1 MADQATILIT
11 GAAGFTGQ
19 HACRWFAAQGYR
31 VFASVRSEAGLPG
44 GSGVSYYPCDLTDK
58 RQVREMIYKLRPE
71 YVLHLGGKNS
81 VPASWDHPLLYVES
95 NLMTT
100 LHVLDGLHAAGL
112 EHTRVLVAGSRL
124 KFGLGNQGA
133 ATHPY
138 GLSKALQ
145 EAAALAWG
153 ELFGLHVMVAEPGNL
168 IGTGPSTGVCSLLA
182 RYIAGIERG
191 EELPPFKLT
200 KGDERRDFLDVRDAV
215 NAYEILLTQGIPGKI
230 YPVCSGQEHSLSE
243 LAEVYAKLTPAT
255 LDLRV
260 SQPALKSP
268 VSASGSASTVVP
280 QSLWDMGWEA
290 AYSWEQSL
298 TDILND
304 CREEGRARS

>member
-19 HACRWFAAQGYR
+19 HACRQFASRGYR
-31 VFASVRSEAGLPG
+31 VFASVRSKARLSGV
-44 GSGVSYYPCDLTDK
+44 SGVSYHPCDLTDK
-58 RQVREMIYKLRPE
+58 RQVREMIGQLRPE

-81 VPASWDHPLLYVES
+81 VPASWEEPLLYVES

-112 EHTRVLVAGSRL
+112 GKTRVLVAGSRL
-124 KFGLGNQGA
+124 KFGLGTKA
-133 ATHPY
+133 HSRHPY

-153 ELFGLHVMVAEPGNL
+153 ELFGLSVMIAEPGNL

-182 RYIAGIERG
+182 RYIARIERG
-191 EELPPFKLT
+191 ETPPPFKLAG
-200 KGDERRDFLDVRDAV
+200 GDERRDFLDVRDAV
-215 NAYEILLTQGIPGKI
+215 HAYELLLRQGVAGKI
-230 YPVCSGQEHSLSE
+230 YPVCSGWERSLAE
-243 LAEVYAKLTPAT
+243 LADTYAKLTPAQ
-255 LDLRV
+255 LDLHI
-260 SQPALKSP
+260 SLPAKASP
-268 VSASGSASTVVP
+268 LPLSGSAPVVP
-280 QSLWDMGWEA
+280 QSLWDMGWAA

-298 TDILND
+298 TDILDD
-304 CREEGRARS
+304 CRKEGGTSL

>member
-1 MADQATILIT
+1 MADPAAILIT

-19 HACRWFAAQGYR
+19 HACRHFASQGYR
-31 VFASVRSEAGLPG
+31 VFASVRSEAPLSEM
-44 GSGVSYYPCDLTDK
+44 SGVSYYSCDLTDK
-58 RQVREMIYKLRPE
+58 RQVREMIGQLQPQYI
-71 YVLHLGGKNS
+71 LHLGGKNS
-81 VPASWDHPLLYVES
+81 VPASWNEPLQYIES

-100 LHVLDGLHAAGL
+100 LHVLDGLHTAGL
-112 EHTRVLVAGSRL
+112 GQTRVLVAGSRL
-124 KFGLGNQGA
+124 KFGLGSEGA
-133 ATHPY
+133 PTHPY

-182 RYIAGIERG
+182 RYIAGVERG
-191 EELPPFKLT
+191 QELPPFKLT

-215 NAYEILLTQGIPGKI
+215 NAYEILLRQGTAGKI

-243 LAEVYAKLTPAT
+243 LAEVYAKLTPVK

-260 SQPALKSP
+260 LHPARKSSLSVTELKP
-268 VSASGSASTVVP
+268 AEVP
-280 QSLWDMGWEA
+280 QALWDMGWEA
-290 AYSWEQSL
+290 IYTWEQSL
-298 TDILND
+298 GDILND
-304 CREEGRARS
+304 CRNEGRASS